1 MTDLERINTITV
13 LELEVEVLESKV
25 KPNATG
31 HIITAIGVLKSR
43 IDELRKEEMKEK
55 YGRAVE
61 TIHVGLEEL
70 G

>member
-1 MTDLERINTITV
+1 MTKLERINTITV

-25 KPNATG
+25 KPHATG

-43 IDELRKEEMKEK
+43 INELKEEEMKEK

-61 TIHVGLEEL
+61 TVL
-70 G
+70 

>member
-25 KPNATG
+25 RPNATG
-31 HIITAIGVLKSR
+31 HIITAIGVLNSR
-43 IDELRKEEMKEK
+43 INELKEEGIQEK

-61 TIHVGLEEL
+61 TVYNPSKEI
-70 G
+70 